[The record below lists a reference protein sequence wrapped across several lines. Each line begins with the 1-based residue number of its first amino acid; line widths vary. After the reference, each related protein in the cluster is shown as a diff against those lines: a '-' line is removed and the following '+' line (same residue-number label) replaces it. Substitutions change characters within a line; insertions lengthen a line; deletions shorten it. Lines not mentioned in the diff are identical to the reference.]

1 MPIKLRRALE
11 RAAERSLLPRVIAYN
26 RIDGPGSSLD
36 LREFQQALWFMPPT
50 KDDFDA
56 GAQWTRGL
64 PRTVGVTID
73 TGTRIHA
80 IPMDDDS
87 IGIRSLEYGT
97 EVTARVGDV
106 IPVKEH
112 WLLKVLDLFGLSGV
126 MFVLENLHAGTQSAG
141 LGGSATATTGVCILA
156 NELAGRPF
164 SNVQL
169 ISLSSRLEQD
179 FGVSITG
186 TQEQSNVIYGG
197 VADYVWY
204 PWGIPGSGE
213 SGYGSS
219 LRYELI
225 SPSDYPELEQRMAI
239 FHSGHPRPSTDV
251 NTVWRQ
257 MLTTPHGYHLHAQKP
272 ELAYLFRESLRLRN
286 WEQALH
292 AIERYR
298 QLRTELCPAYME
310 GCVEILGRAKAYGCT
325 AFPLGAGGGGSVL
338 IFAANPS
345 TLKEV
350 REDLSPIYREIRF
363 RIREKGHELQ
373 NLPLAQHDG

>member
-1 MPIKLRRALE
+1 MEGRVMPIKLRRALE

-97 EVTARVGDV
+97 EVTARAGDV

-213 SGYGSS
+213 SGYRSS

-225 SPSDYPELEQRMAI
+225 SPADYPELEQRMAI

-272 ELAYLFRESLRLRN
+272 ELAYLFRESLRL
-286 WEQALH
+286 
-292 AIERYR
+292 
-298 QLRTELCPAYME
+298 
-310 GCVEILGRAKAYGCT
+310 
-325 AFPLGAGGGGSVL
+325 
-338 IFAANPS
+338 
-345 TLKEV
+345 
-350 REDLSPIYREIRF
+350 
-363 RIREKGHELQ
+363 
-373 NLPLAQHDG
+373 